1 LLKDATRRRR
11 RKPDI
16 PQDRFIATKEKEK
29 RKRFCEAEIDAN
41 ANFDYIRENETYS
54 RFGPSAFRL
63 RKGGTRNV
71 FRFLGAVEKA
81 KGFGQ
86 TTNVRNAVEDLT
98 ASRRRLEAVEK
109 LDCDATRSQND
120 SSWTRFELS
129 RRADSRL
136 GASLFSLYIVET
148 GAAYVVIAEE

>member
-1 LLKDATRRRR
+1 MRRTLASTRRPFVGGR
-11 RKPDI
+11 
-16 PQDRFIATKEKEK
+16 
-29 RKRFCEAEIDAN
+29 
-41 ANFDYIRENETYS
+41 
-54 RFGPSAFRL
+54 
-63 RKGGTRNV
+63 GGTRNV
-71 FRFLGAVEKA
+71 FRFLDGVGKA
-81 KGFGQ
+81 MEFGQ
-86 TTNVRNAVEDLT
+86 TTNVRNAVENLT

>member
-1 LLKDATRRRR
+1 MNLEQA
-11 RKPDI
+11 
-16 PQDRFIATKEKEK
+16 
-29 RKRFCEAEIDAN
+29 
-41 ANFDYIRENETYS
+41 
-54 RFGPSAFRL
+54 
-63 RKGGTRNV
+63 
-71 FRFLGAVEKA
+71 
-81 KGFGQ
+81 
-86 TTNVRNAVEDLT
+86 TNVRNAVEDLT